1 MVRNRKQGE
10 NTVKSALKSLALN
23 PMITTEKSGVALFIQ
38 QCYENGMKNIVCSP
52 GSRNAPIIIAIDEH
66 PEMKAIVIHDER
78 SAGFFAMGM
87 AQQLGEPVGV
97 VCTSGS
103 AMLNYYPAVAEAY
116 YQSIP
121 LIIISADRPKELVN
135 QGDGQTI
142 VQLEVY
148 KNHILA
154 EEEIKEYVSTNQ
166 EKEQLILLVNQTF
179 DIAKRG
185 WKGPV
190 HFNLPISEPL
200 YRTVLNNNDRFS
212 TLERKKDVFQLNQIE
227 KELIRATWKSNSKKL
242 ILCGQMDKNGAV
254 LAKLNEL
261 AVDSSVAI
269 LVENTANLKSNKFVH
284 CIDRTLMGISESEVE
299 EFLPDILITIGG
311 AVVSKKIKEFL
322 RNSDIKEHWRVG
334 HAFPNMDTYKALT
347 HSFECSPFE
356 FLTEILKLELQP
368 HTSTFGNL
376 WKQKDFI
383 IQDKLVDYFPEIGH
397 SDLKT
402 IETILDYIPENSNL
416 HMGNSS
422 VVRYCQLFDPIG
434 SFNYFSN
441 RGTSGIDGS
450 TSTSAGVA
458 FAGPS
463 KCNVIITGDIS
474 FFYDSNAL
482 WNDYLGNNLKIVLIN
497 NSGGG
502 IFKIIEGPS
511 NTSQLSKY
519 FEAKHNY
526 KARDLCKGFGVEY
539 FEASTNEQIE
549 NSMEEFYADSIN
561 GRPKLIEIFTPSD
574 INDKVLKQFFNFI
587 KLELKGN

>member
-1 MVRNRKQGE
+1 MDGNRKQGK
-10 NTVKSALKSLALN
+10 NTIKSALKSIALN
-23 PMITTEKSGVALFIQ
+23 PMMTTEKSGVALFIQ

-52 GSRNAPIIIAIDEH
+52 GSRNAPIVIAIDEH
-66 PEMKAIVIHDER
+66 PEMEAVVIHDER

-87 AQQLGEPVGV
+87 AQQLGQPVGV

-121 LIIISADRPKELVN
+121 LVVISADRPNEWVN

-142 VQLEVY
+142 VQSGVY
-148 KNHILA
+148 SNHIFA
-154 EEEIKEYVSTNQ
+154 EEEIKEYANTVE
-166 EKEQLILLVNQTF
+166 EKEQLVQLVNQTF
-179 DIAKRG
+179 DTAKTG

-190 HFNLPISEPL
+190 HFNVPISEPL
-200 YRTVLNNNDRFS
+200 YNIVSNTSDRFS
-212 TLERKKDVFQLNQIE
+212 ILERDKEIFELNKIE
-227 KELIRATWKSNSKKL
+227 KELIQSTWKSKTKKL
-242 ILCGQMDKNGAV
+242 ILCGQMEKNGAV

-269 LVENTANLKSNKFVH
+269 LIENTANLKSNKFVH
-284 CIDRTLMGISESEVE
+284 CIDRTLVGITESEIE
-299 EFLPDILITIGG
+299 SFQPDVLITIGG
-311 AVVSKKIKEFL
+311 AVVSKKIKQFL
-322 RNSDIKEHWRVG
+322 RNSEIKEHWRIG
-334 HAFPNMDTYKALT
+334 HAFPEMDTYRALT
-347 HSFECSPFE
+347 HSFKCSPVE
-356 FLTEILKLELQP
+356 FMTAILKLDLQP

-376 WKQKDFI
+376 WKQKDFV
-383 IQDKLVDYFPEIGH
+383 IQDKLVEYLPEIGH

-441 RGTSGIDGS
+441 RGTSGIDGC
-450 TSTSAGVA
+450 TSTSAGAA
-458 FAGPS
+458 FANQS

-482 WNDYLGNNLKIVLIN
+482 WNDNLGNNLKIVLIN

-502 IFKIIEGPS
+502 IFKIIDGPS
-511 NTSQLSKY
+511 NTKQLSKY

-526 KARDLCKGFGVEY
+526 KAKELCKGFGIEY
-539 FEASTNEQIE
+539 FEASTNEEIE
-549 NSMEEFYADSIN
+549 NSMEAFYADSDN
-561 GRPKLIEIFTPSD
+561 GRPKLIEVFTPSD
-574 INDKVLKQFFNFI
+574 SNDKVLKQFFNFI
-587 KLELKGN
+587 KS